1 MGLGEPRHSSK
12 TAQHGK
18 QRLPPR
24 QGLMHIA
31 LMTHIKNKAILR
43 RIKHA
48 MDRHGQFHRAKIRR
62 QMSSGFRYRIQQ
74 KSAQFFT

>member
-1 MGLGEPRHSSK
+1 
-12 TAQHGK
+12 
-18 QRLPPR
+18 
-24 QGLMHIA
+24 MHIA
-31 LMTHIKNKAILR
+31 LMAHIKNKAILR